1 MQYSAVIRQKDQYE
15 VKWFIPLVELSLED
29 KLESPGTMTVFTPQ
43 CESKKYHPSQKKLL
57 QYFRTAGLLH
67 IMGSNTMIFAVLKV

>member
-29 KLESPGTMTVFTPQ
+29 RLESPGTMTVFTPQ
-43 CESKKYHPSQKKLL
+43 CESKKYPSQKKLL
-57 QYFRTAGLLH
+57 QYFHTAGILH